1 MSLAP
6 KQPVSALV
14 VIHTADL
21 HVLVMER
28 VGGSGLWQ
36 SVTGSREGD
45 EPLATTA
52 LREVA
57 EETGLTAA
65 PAMLLD
71 WKLTNRFPILPR
83 WRHRYPEGVTHNTE
97 HVFSLCVADTFPARL
112 APDEHVAACWLPW
125 QTAAARV
132 FSWTNRD
139 AIRLVAHRLRAGS
152 GAPARPAGA

>member
-83 WRHRYPEGVTHNTE
+83 WRGRYAAGVTHNTE
-97 HVFSLCVADTFPARL
+97 HLFSLCLPATFTPVL
-112 APDEHVAACWLPW
+112 APEEHAAACWLPW
-125 QTAAARV
+125 QEAATRV

-139 AIRLVAHRLRAGS
+139 AIHLVARRFNAVGQATQQS
-152 GAPARPAGA
+152 SS